1 MKRNLAVWT
10 CAIALGALGV
20 SACGAKVD
28 RLTPNPADVTSLS
41 LELPGTPDAADAGIY
56 AAAADGAFRRAG
68 LDVHITT
75 TPAPDST
82 LTAVKSGRVDI
93 AVTSEPE
100 LMLYR
105 DQRGLALAF
114 GAITQDPQSAIISI
128 GSEHITSVAD
138 LRGKTIGVTPT
149 TWQNDLLTTMLKLAH
164 VPNGSVKRVAIPANK
179 LVTAM
184 TSKRVGATFGGTPS
198 TTALQLRR
206 DHKKPKVLTVSS
218 AGVPRYDEMVF
229 TCTERF
235 FANHGS
241 ELRLFVQAVGRG
253 YAAVRADPA
262 AGANAL
268 NAIDPSLKPAF
279 ETASL
284 KQLMPSLFP
293 AGGKSWGWQ
302 FTTQWD
308 PFGKWMVNHGLLQ
321 HPSWYEASTNQLLAG
336 VGP

>member
-1 MKRNLAVWT
+1 MQRKLALWA
-10 CAIALGALGV
+10 CALALGTLGL

-28 RLTPNPADVTSLS
+28 RLTPNPADITSIS
-41 LELPGTPDAADAGIY
+41 LALPGTPDAADAGIY

-75 TPAPDST
+75 TPAQDST
-82 LTAVKSGRVDI
+82 LTALKSGRVDV

-114 GAITQDPQSAIISI
+114 GAISQGPQSAIISI
-128 GSEHITSVAD
+128 GSEHITSVSD
-138 LRGKTIGVTPT
+138 LRGKTIGVTHT
-149 TWQNDLLTTMLKLAH
+149 TWQNTLLTAMLKFAH
-164 VPNGSVKRVAIPANK
+164 VPNSSVTRVAIPADK
-179 LVTAM
+179 LVPAM
-184 TSKRVGATFGGTPS
+184 TSKRVAATFGGTPS

-206 DHKKPKVLTVSS
+206 DHKTPNVLTVGH
-218 AGVPRYDEMVF
+218 AGVPRYDEIVF

-262 AGANAL
+262 AGTSAL
-268 NAIDPSLKPAF
+268 RAADPSLSPAF

-308 PFGKWMVNHGLLQ
+308 PFGKWMVQQGLLH